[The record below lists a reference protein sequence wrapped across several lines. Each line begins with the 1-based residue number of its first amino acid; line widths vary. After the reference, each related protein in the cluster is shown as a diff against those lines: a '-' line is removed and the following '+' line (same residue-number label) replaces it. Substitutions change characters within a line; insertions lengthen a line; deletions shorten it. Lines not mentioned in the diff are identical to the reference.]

1 MNKLLLKDWYV
12 ICRKDEIDENKILLK
27 YVFDQEIIIW
37 KKKERIMAWENL
49 CIHRGSRLS
58 LGSINNGI
66 LKCAYHGW
74 EYNQDAQCVKIP
86 SQPDIKIPKK
96 ACVKSYKVIEKM
108 NMVWINLSKE
118 ANDFVN
124 IKEFN
129 ESNFN
134 HVASGPYIMNASAP
148 RAIENFLDVAHFP
161 FVHENHLGVKDKPMI
176 DDYDVVS
183 SNKGIHASNVKV
195 FQPNPD
201 GTNKSGEV
209 IYDYHVH
216 SPFVASLGKDVS
228 KNERFVLVFYVT
240 PISETESMIYTLTLM
255 NFGKLDDK
263 IVRDYQDFITAQDVP
278 IVESQRPELLPMDLQ
293 EELSIRSDKISI
305 AYRRYLKKMNISFGV
320 A

>member
-12 ICRKDEIDENKILLK
+12 ICRKDEIEENKILLK

-49 CIHRGSRLS
+49 CVHRGSRLS
-58 LGSINNGI
+58 LGSIRNGI

-108 NMVWINLSKE
+108 NMVWINLSKDT
-118 ANDFVN
+118 NDFVN

-209 IYDYHVH
+209 VYDYHVH

-228 KNERFVLVFYVT
+228 KKKRFVLVFYVT

-305 AYRRYLKKMNISFGV
+305 AYRRYLKKLNISFGV
-320 A
+320 S

>member
-96 ACVKSYKVIEKM
+96 ACVKSYKIIEKM
-108 NMVWINLSKE
+108 NMVWINLSKDT
-118 ANDFVN
+118 NDFVN

-183 SNKGIHASNVKV
+183 SNKGIHASNVKI

-228 KNERFVLVFYVT
+228 KKERFVLVFYVT
-240 PISETESMIYTLTLM
+240 PISETKSMIYTLTLM

>member
-12 ICRKDEIDENKILLK
+12 ICRKEEIEENKILLK

-161 FVHENHLGVKDKPMI
+161 FVHENHLGVKDKPII

-183 SNKGIHASNVKV
+183 SNKGIHASNVKI

-320 A
+320 S

>member
-12 ICRKDEIDENKILLK
+12 ICRKEEIEENKILLK

-183 SNKGIHASNVKV
+183 SNKGIHASNVKI

-228 KNERFVLVFYVT
+228 KKERFVLVFYVT
-240 PISETESMIYTLTLM
+240 PISETKSMIYTLTLM

>member
-183 SNKGIHASNVKV
+183 SNKGIHASNVKI

>member
-12 ICRKDEIDENKILLK
+12 ICRREEIEEHKILLK

-37 KKKERIMAWENL
+37 KKKERIMVWENL

-96 ACVKSYKVIEKM
+96 ACVKSYKIIEKM
-108 NMVWINLSKE
+108 NMVWINLSKDT
-118 ANDFVN
+118 NDFVN

-161 FVHENHLGVKDKPMI
+161 FVHENHLGVKDKPII

-201 GTNKSGEV
+201 GTNKPGEV

-216 SPFVASLGKDVS
+216 SPFVASLGKNVS
-228 KNERFVLVFYVT
+228 KKERFVLIFYVT
-240 PISETESMIYTLTLM
+240 PISETKSMIYTLTLM

-263 IVRDYQDFITAQDVP
+263 IVRDYQDFIIAQDVP

-320 A
+320 S

>member
-12 ICRKDEIDENKILLK
+12 ICRKDEIEENKILLK

-96 ACVKSYKVIEKM
+96 ACVKSYKIIEKM
-108 NMVWINLSKE
+108 NMVWINLSKDT
-118 ANDFVN
+118 NDFVN

-129 ESNFN
+129 ENNFN

-183 SNKGIHASNVKV
+183 SNKGIHASNVKI

>member
-12 ICRKDEIDENKILLK
+12 ICRKDEIEENKILLK

-118 ANDFVN
+118 TNDFVN

-183 SNKGIHASNVKV
+183 SNKGIHASNVKI

-228 KNERFVLVFYVT
+228 KKERFVLVFYVT
-240 PISETESMIYTLTLM
+240 PISETKSMIYTLTLM

-320 A
+320 V

>member
-12 ICRKDEIDENKILLK
+12 ICRKDEIEENKILLK
-27 YVFDQEIIIW
+27 YIFDQEIIIW

-183 SNKGIHASNVKV
+183 SNKGIHASNVKI

>member
-12 ICRKDEIDENKILLK
+12 ICRKDEIEENKILLK

-96 ACVKSYKVIEKM
+96 ACVKNYKVIEKM
-108 NMVWINLSKE
+108 NMVWINLSKDT
-118 ANDFVN
+118 NDFVN

-183 SNKGIHASNVKV
+183 SNKGIHASNVKI

-240 PISETESMIYTLTLM
+240 PISETKSMIYTLTLM

-320 A
+320 S

>member
-12 ICRKDEIDENKILLK
+12 ICRKDEIEENKILLK

-240 PISETESMIYTLTLM
+240 PISETKSMIYTLTLM

>member
-12 ICRKDEIDENKILLK
+12 ICRKDEIEENKILLK

-96 ACVKSYKVIEKM
+96 ACVKNYKVIEKM

-183 SNKGIHASNVKV
+183 SNKGIHASNVKI

>member
-1 MNKLLLKDWYV
+1 MNKLLFKDWYV
-12 ICRKDEIDENKILLK
+12 ICRKEEIEENKILLK

-58 LGSINNGI
+58 LGSIKNGI

-108 NMVWINLSKE
+108 NMVWINLSKDT
-118 ANDFVN
+118 NDFVN

-161 FVHENHLGVKDKPMI
+161 FVHENHLGIKDKPMI

-183 SNKGIHASNVKV
+183 SNKGIHASNVKI

>member
-1 MNKLLLKDWYV
+1 
-12 ICRKDEIDENKILLK
+12 
-27 YVFDQEIIIW
+27 
-37 KKKERIMAWENL
+37 MAWENL

-320 A
+320 S

>member
-12 ICRKDEIDENKILLK
+12 ICRKDEIEENKILLK

-108 NMVWINLSKE
+108 NMVWINLSKDT
-118 ANDFVN
+118 NDFVN

-228 KNERFVLVFYVT
+228 KKERFVLVFYVT
-240 PISETESMIYTLTLM
+240 PISETKSMIYTLTLM

-320 A
+320 S

>member
-12 ICRKDEIDENKILLK
+12 ICRKDEIEENKILLK

-37 KKKERIMAWENL
+37 KKKERIMVWENL

-183 SNKGIHASNVKV
+183 SNKGIHASNIKI

-240 PISETESMIYTLTLM
+240 PISETKSMIYTLTLM

>member
-12 ICRKDEIDENKILLK
+12 ICRKDEIEENKILLK

-108 NMVWINLSKE
+108 NMVWINLSKDT
-118 ANDFVN
+118 NDFVN

-183 SNKGIHASNVKV
+183 SNKGIHASNVKI

>member
-1 MNKLLLKDWYV
+1 MV
-12 ICRKDEIDENKILLK
+12 
-27 YVFDQEIIIW
+27 
-37 KKKERIMAWENL
+37 WENL

-108 NMVWINLSKE
+108 NMVWINLSKDT
-118 ANDFVN
+118 NDFVN

-183 SNKGIHASNVKV
+183 SNKGIHASNIKI

>member
-118 ANDFVN
+118 VNDFVN

-183 SNKGIHASNVKV
+183 SNKGIHASNVKI

-320 A
+320 V

>member
-12 ICRKDEIDENKILLK
+12 ICRKDEIEENKILLK

-108 NMVWINLSKE
+108 NMVWINLSKDT
-118 ANDFVN
+118 NDFVN

-161 FVHENHLGVKDKPMI
+161 FIHENHLGIKDKPMI

-320 A
+320 S

>member
-12 ICRKDEIDENKILLK
+12 ICRKEEIEENKILLK

-58 LGSINNGI
+58 LGSIKNGI

-108 NMVWINLSKE
+108 NMVWINLSKDT
-118 ANDFVN
+118 NDFVN

-134 HVASGPYIMNASAP
+134 HVASGPYIMKASAP
-148 RAIENFLDVAHFP
+148 RVIENFLDVAHFP
-161 FVHENHLGVKDKPMI
+161 FVHENHLGVKDKPII

-201 GTNKSGEV
+201 GTNKPGEV

-228 KNERFVLVFYVT
+228 NKERFVLVFYVT
-240 PISETESMIYTLTLM
+240 PISETKSMIYTLTLM

-320 A
+320 S

>member
-12 ICRKDEIDENKILLK
+12 ICRKDEIEENKILLK

-58 LGSINNGI
+58 LGSIKKGI

-108 NMVWINLSKE
+108 NMVWINLSKDT
-118 ANDFVN
+118 NDFVN

-183 SNKGIHASNVKV
+183 SNKGIHASNVKI

-320 A
+320 S

>member
-12 ICRKDEIDENKILLK
+12 ICRKEEIEENKILLK

-74 EYNQDAQCVKIP
+74 EYNQDAECVKIP

-228 KNERFVLVFYVT
+228 KKERFVLVFYVT
-240 PISETESMIYTLTLM
+240 PISETKSMIYTLTLM
-255 NFGKLDDK
+255 NFAKLDDK

-320 A
+320 S

>member
-12 ICRKDEIDENKILLK
+12 ICRKEEIEENKILLK

-183 SNKGIHASNVKV
+183 SNKGIHASNVKI

-240 PISETESMIYTLTLM
+240 PISETKSMIYTLTLM

>member
-12 ICRKDEIDENKILLK
+12 ICRKDEIEENKILLK

-96 ACVKSYKVIEKM
+96 ACVKNYKVIEKM
-108 NMVWINLSKE
+108 NMVWINLSKDT
-118 ANDFVN
+118 NDFVN

-183 SNKGIHASNVKV
+183 SNKGIHASNVKI

-201 GTNKSGEV
+201 GTSKSGEV

>member
-12 ICRKDEIDENKILLK
+12 ICRKDEIEENKILLK

-58 LGSINNGI
+58 LGSIKKGI

-183 SNKGIHASNVKV
+183 SNKGIHASNVKI

-320 A
+320 S

>member
-12 ICRKDEIDENKILLK
+12 ICRKEEIEENKILLK

-118 ANDFVN
+118 VNDFVN

-320 A
+320 S

>member
-12 ICRKDEIDENKILLK
+12 ICRKDEIEENKILLK

-183 SNKGIHASNVKV
+183 SNKGIHASNIKI

-305 AYRRYLKKMNISFGV
+305 AYRRYLKKLNISFGV
-320 A
+320 S

>member
-108 NMVWINLSKE
+108 NIVWINLSKE

-129 ESNFN
+129 KSNFN
-134 HVASGPYIMNASAP
+134 SVASGPYIMNASAP

-183 SNKGIHASNVKV
+183 SNKGIHASNIKI

>member
-12 ICRKDEIDENKILLK
+12 ICRKDEIEENKILLK

-183 SNKGIHASNVKV
+183 SNKGIHASNVKI

-320 A
+320 V

>member
-320 A
+320 S

>member
-1 MNKLLLKDWYV
+1 MNILLLKDWYV
-12 ICRKDEIDENKILLK
+12 ICRKEEIEENKILLK

-320 A
+320 S

>member
-108 NMVWINLSKE
+108 NIVWINLSKE

-183 SNKGIHASNVKV
+183 SNKGIHASNIKI

>member
-12 ICRKDEIDENKILLK
+12 ICRKDEIEENKILLK

-118 ANDFVN
+118 ENDFVN

-183 SNKGIHASNVKV
+183 SNKGIHASNVKI

>member
-118 ANDFVN
+118 TNDFVN

-161 FVHENHLGVKDKPMI
+161 FVHENHLGVKDEPMI

-201 GTNKSGEV
+201 GTNKPGEV

-240 PISETESMIYTLTLM
+240 PISETKSMIYTLTLM

>member
-176 DDYDVVS
+176 DDYDVVF
-183 SNKGIHASNVKV
+183 SNKGIHASNVKI

-228 KNERFVLVFYVT
+228 KKERFVLVFYVT

-263 IVRDYQDFITAQDVP
+263 IIRDYQDFITAQDVP

-320 A
+320 S

>member
-74 EYNQDAQCVKIP
+74 EYNQEAQCVKIP

-108 NMVWINLSKE
+108 NMVWINLSKDT
-118 ANDFVN
+118 NDFVN